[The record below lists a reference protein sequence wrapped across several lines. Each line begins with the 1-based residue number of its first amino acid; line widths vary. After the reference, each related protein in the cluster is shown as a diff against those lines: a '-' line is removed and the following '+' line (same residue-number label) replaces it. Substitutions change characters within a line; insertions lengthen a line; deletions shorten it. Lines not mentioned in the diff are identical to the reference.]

1 MMAKQPSTA
10 QISRMP
16 SRGQPPA
23 AWFASN
29 AGPIE
34 DAEFETIAPASSR
47 QKSFSL
53 SISEKLFFTRKL
65 ASETRLASEWP
76 GFGYWVFVALC
87 ATTVFWVA
95 GGYTLL
101 ADRRP
106 ALFVGQPALP
116 LISAL
121 QLTELK
127 TSVGIRDKSDV
138 LSVAG
143 RIQNNTT
150 EERAAPP
157 LIVTI
162 IYSDGSKRERPLASG
177 EAMLKPGGYID
188 FETMLPALRG
198 TIEKVDVRL
207 AGLA

>member
-10 QISRMP
+10 QISRTP
-16 SRGQPPA
+16 SRGQLPV
-23 AWFASN
+23 AWFTSN
-29 AGPIE
+29 AGPVE
-34 DAEFETIAPASSR
+34 DAEFETIVPASAPR
-47 QKSFSL
+47 KSFSP
-53 SISEKLFFTRKL
+53 SISEMPLIKRKSV
-65 ASETRLASEWP
+65 SEAYLASEWP

-87 ATTVFWVA
+87 ATTAFWVA

-101 ADRRP
+101 SDKRP
-106 ALFVGQPALP
+106 ALSVEQSTLP

-127 TSVGIRDKSDV
+127 TSVGIRDKGDV

-143 RIQNNTT
+143 RILNNTT
-150 EERAAPP
+150 KERAAPP

-188 FETMLPALRG
+188 FETMFPALRG

-207 AGLA
+207 ASPA